1 MVADAGS
8 GGERV
13 RVIVVNH
20 DAGDVTLRCLDAL
33 ARTEWPPDQLDVVL
47 VDNASSDGVV
57 EEVRRTRPDVSVIAS
72 AENEGFGRACNRGM
86 GDLAGIDHVALINND
101 AVPEPDWLVPLVAAL
116 AADGEL
122 GAVSPKVLLD
132 VAAAG
137 VVLTRD
143 PADTTTVTV
152 SEVAVDGAAVASAVV
167 ADERF
172 RPHDD
177 GRAFSWSTTRTEAGL
192 WWPVGSDAGG
202 RASLALAADHPTEVV
217 VTTAIDRAVVAV
229 GPTPAVVELRLP
241 DKAEDVINSVGG
253 VLYEGWFAGDRGYL
267 ELDRGQYDDPA
278 EVFSWSGAA
287 VLLRAAYLR
296 DVGRFNPAFFLYY
309 EDLELSWRGRL
320 RGWRYRTVA
329 DSVIRH
335 RHGFTTG
342 IGSERFRAWEDR
354 SRWMTLAEL
363 APWPVALRAVG
374 GGVRRGLAR
383 GEQFG
388 ALSGLW
394 PAVRG
399 RGRLT
404 SDRRRG
410 RMDLERW
417 LRPRPGGW

>member
-1 MVADAGS
+1 MTAGRS
-8 GGERV
+8 RG
-13 RVIVVNH
+13 
-20 DAGDVTLRCLDAL
+20 
-33 ARTEWPPDQLDVVL
+33 PP
-47 VDNASSDGVV
+47 
-57 EEVRRTRPDVSVIAS
+57 R
-72 AENEGFGRACNRGM
+72 
-86 GDLAGIDHVALINND
+86 
-101 AVPEPDWLVPLVAAL
+101 
-116 AADGEL
+116 
-122 GAVSPKVLLD
+122 
-132 VAAAG
+132 
-137 VVLTRD
+137 
-143 PADTTTVTV
+143 
-152 SEVAVDGAAVASAVV
+152 
-167 ADERF
+167 
-172 RPHDD
+172 
-177 GRAFSWSTTRTEAGL
+177 RTEAGL

-202 RASLALAADHPTEVV
+202 RASLALAADRPTEVV

-329 DSVIRH
+329 RQRGPPPARLHHGH
-335 RHGFTTG
+335 RQ
-342 IGSERFRAWEDR
+342 
-354 SRWMTLAEL
+354 
-363 APWPVALRAVG
+363 RAVPSLG
-374 GGVRRGLAR
+374 GPQPVDDPGRVGPLAGGAAGRRRRRAPGLAR

-417 LRPRPGGW
+417 LQPRPGAW